1 MAARGTAYVLAAASL
16 WGTLGIVARLAYAGG
31 ATPGEVVFF
40 RAAIAFGLAWAAAW
54 RQGVSLAV
62 PRRRWPLLV
71 AYGTISVGLF
81 YLSYFWAVRLL
92 PVAVAAV
99 LLYTAP
105 VLVAVLARLLL
116 GEPLGPRRVLA
127 LAVAVAGVVLVS
139 APDPAAG
146 VPWVG
151 LAVGLLAGLT
161 YALYSIFGK
170 LALRDLDPA
179 AVVVYTLGVGAL
191 VLLVALPPSRLLRLE
206 WTPAVWGWVV
216 LLGAG
221 PTFLAYRLYTAGL
234 QWIPASTA
242 AIVATVEPVV
252 AALLGWL
259 VLGEALTGGQGV
271 GALLVLLASVL
282 AQEGAVR
289 GVRGPDGGKEG
300 RRPCPSAG

>member
-1 MAARGTAYVLAAASL
+1 
-16 WGTLGIVARLAYAGG
+16 
-31 ATPGEVVFF
+31 
-40 RAAIAFGLAWAAAW
+40 
-54 RQGVSLAV
+54 
-62 PRRRWPLLV
+62 
-71 AYGTISVGLF
+71 
-81 YLSYFWAVRLL
+81 
-92 PVAVAAV
+92 
-99 LLYTAP
+99 
-105 VLVAVLARLLL
+105 
-116 GEPLGPRRVLA
+116 
-127 LAVAVAGVVLVS
+127 
-139 APDPAAG
+139 
-146 VPWVG
+146 
-151 LAVGLLAGLT
+151 
-161 YALYSIFGK
+161 
-170 LALRDLDPA
+170 
-179 AVVVYTLGVGAL
+179 VVVYTLGVGAL

-289 GVRGPDGGKEG
+289 GVRGPDGGKEA